1 MNTLNREINLELTL
15 EVEGEADLMELIRYI
30 RSAINKYKH
39 HTKSSRERH
48 YGGKI
53 VAVSIGTTNM
63 RPIIKDLK
71 ID

>member
-1 MNTLNREINLELTL
+1 MSTFNREINLELTL

-30 RSAINKYKH
+30 RASINQYKH
-39 HTKSSRERH
+39 YTKSPREKH